1 MCMSCPSI
9 CDVELASK
17 LVSNSVPGNFT
28 KPYEVFPV
36 SAIMIDNE
44 L

>member
-1 MCMSCPSI
+1 MCMSCLSI

-17 LVSNSVPGNFT
+17 LVSNSALGNFT
-28 KPYEVFPV
+28 EPYETFPV